1 MNRRRGPRA
10 SCLSPALVCLFAAVM
25 PVAAPATTPCEEI
38 AGFNQVSRAPGI
50 FVSDMHGTSE
60 PPAFLRALVCNLMH
74 SGRAVVIALEYPSAE
89 QHFID
94 EFLHSGTPSPQL
106 VLLASPFW
114 TRPTQDGRTSR
125 AMLSLLEWVRQETAN
140 GARVRVVAFDSSP
153 ATSNQPGGAAS
164 FDARDRAMAQ
174 RLRHELS
181 NAAADEMPVIFTGN
195 VHARKTKGLEALNAP
210 PGMENA
216 QPLGYRLRDL
226 GFLHMNIGYRG
237 GTAWTCF
244 SSSQCGALDLGKPG
258 SAVSSYSIVRSADPA
273 YDLQYLVGPLTA
285 SPPAT
290 TNE

>member
-1 MNRRRGPRA
+1 
-10 SCLSPALVCLFAAVM
+10 M

-38 AGFNQVSRAPGI
+38 VGFNQVSRAPGI

-60 PPAFLRALVCNLMH
+60 PPAFLRALVCNLVQ
-74 SGRAVVIALEYPSAE
+74 SGRAVVVALEYPSAE

-94 EFLHSGTPSPQL
+94 EFLQAGPPSPQR
-106 VLLASPFW
+106 VLLGSPFW

-140 GARVRVVAFDSSP
+140 GTRVRVVAFDSVP
-153 ATSNQPGGAAS
+153 ATSNQPGSAAS

-195 VHARKTKGLEALNAP
+195 VHARKTKGLQALNAP

-226 GFLHMNIGYRG
+226 GFLHMNIAYQG
-237 GTAWTCF
+237 GSAWVCF
-244 SSSQCGALDLGKPG
+244 SPSECGVRDIGKAGPTVG
-258 SAVSSYSIVRSADPA
+258 SYSIVRSADAA
-273 YDLQYLVGPLTA
+273 YDLQYFVGPLTA

-290 TNE
+290 TDK